1 MKALIFIFLIA
12 AVLEVLLV
20 VLFGFDS
27 EDGSRSPKSLMSYFL
42 GFLQNAALVAV
53 FAWLLNLI

>member
-1 MKALIFIFLIA
+1 MKALIFILLIA
-12 AVLEVLLV
+12 AVIEVLLV

-27 EDGSRSPKSLMSYFL
+27 KDDSKGIKSLKPYFL